1 MMMEKPTQNE
11 NAVPEAFVKNAQ
23 GEKKPL
29 KSGLYLVAT
38 PIGNLKDITLRAL
51 EVLASV
57 DLIACEDTR
66 VSAKLMAAY
75 GLKVPLCPYHDHNAD
90 YQRPMIL
97 EKIEAGACIALISDA
112 GMPLISDPGYK
123 LVRDAMARGLYVTS
137 LPGANAPL
145 MALQLSGLP
154 SDAFV
159 FGGFL
164 PPKTKARQEIL
175 AKWKNA
181 EASLIFFETAPRLE
195 ESTRDIL
202 AILGNRPMVIV
213 RELTKKFEEVWSGQ
227 VEEIC
232 NRLEQ
237 DGPPKGEIVLVIGRS
252 EAVSQMGDL
261 DEMLKAEMKTLSLK
275 DAAAKVSALLGVP
288 KNQVYSRALELR
300 DEE

>member
-1 MMMEKPTQNE
+1 MEKPTQNE
-11 NAVPEAFVKNAQ
+11 ATLPVTFVKKAQ
-23 GEKKPL
+23 SEAKPL
-29 KSGLYLVAT
+29 KAGLYLVAT

-51 EVLASV
+51 ETLAAV

-75 GLKVPLCPYHDHNAD
+75 GLKIPLCPYHDHNAD
-90 YQRPMIL
+90 RQRPMIL
-97 EKIEAGACIALISDA
+97 EKIERGERVALISDA

-123 LVRDAMARGLYVTS
+123 LVREAMARGLYVTS

-164 PPKTKARQEIL
+164 PPKTKARQETL

-195 ESTRDIL
+195 ESTQDIL
-202 AILGNRPMVIV
+202 EILGNRPMVV
-213 RELTKKFEEVWSGQ
+213 ARELTKKFEEVWSGAAK
-227 VEEIC
+227 EIWD
-232 NRLEQ
+232 RVQ
-237 DGPPKGEIVLVIGRS
+237 RDGPPKGEIVLVIGRG
-252 EAVSQMGDL
+252 EDIPQAGDL
-261 DEMLKAEMKTLSLK
+261 DEMLKTEMKNLSLK
-275 DAAAKVSALLGVP
+275 DAAAKVAALLGLS

-300 DEE
+300 DGE

>member
-1 MMMEKPTQNE
+1 MMEKPTQNE
-11 NAVPEAFVKNAQ
+11 MLPPVTFVKNAQ
-23 GEKKPL
+23 GEEKPL
-29 KSGLYLVAT
+29 KAGLYLVAT

-51 EVLASV
+51 ETLATV
-57 DLIACEDTR
+57 DMIACEDTR

-75 GLKVPLCPYHDHNAD
+75 GLKIPLCPYHDHNAD
-90 YQRPMIL
+90 RQRPMIL
-97 EKIEAGACIALISDA
+97 EKIESGGRIALISDA

-123 LVRDAMARGLYVTS
+123 LVREVMAKGLYVTS

-164 PPKTKARQEIL
+164 PPKTKARQETL

-195 ESTRDIL
+195 DSARDIL
-202 AILGNRPMVIV
+202 EILGNRPMVV
-213 RELTKKFEEVWSGQ
+213 ARELTKKFEEVWSGKAKD
-227 VEEIC
+227 IC
-232 NRLEQ
+232 ERVQ
-237 DGPPKGEIVLVIGRS
+237 RDGPPKGEIVLVIGRG
-252 EAVSQMGDL
+252 EAVFQAGDL
-261 DEMLKAEMKTLSLK
+261 DEMLKVEMKNLSLK

-300 DEE
+300 DEA